1 MLYFDFLS
9 LVLMVIKIKTSADYP
24 WSLAIFPLFFSV
36 ICKGF
41 SKVYIYLK
49 KDREGKINDD

>member
-1 MLYFDFLS
+1 MFYLDFLS

-24 WSLAIFPLFFSV
+24 CSLAIVPLSFSV

-41 SKVYIYLK
+41 SKVNIYFK
-49 KDREGKINDD
+49 KYREGKISDD